1 MQKFRFNGSGQTLK
15 LVGIVVFSL
24 FSGPVLA
31 KQPPGALHRDV
42 LSTWTTVQGLPQN
55 FITAIDQTSDG
66 FLWVGTLGGLARF
79 DGQRF
84 ETFGPRL
91 PSALHGSISA
101 MALDANGTLWI
112 GTASGLFFYRD
123 GSFRSAPSWQ
133 GRPITLV
140 EKILAANRSGA
151 WVRTRDHLLY
161 LTNTSAQ
168 DIVLPIAMRDMRS
181 FAYDRQGQLWLT
193 DGRTI
198 VVSSDGRV
206 QARYPLENASL
217 VYAAPDGAIYAG
229 DGHHLF
235 VFHEGKFHRVANA
248 GPGEFVSMMIDS
260 KRRLWMASGG
270 LEGIS
275 CKTENGVE
283 MLTSN
288 DGLASNDARVVF
300 EDRSGDIW
308 IGTISGLQRLH
319 AGLFTSYTER
329 DGLLRAAKQYDSIF
343 QDQQGSIWVGAIE
356 AGVARWD
363 GKQWQTFGTKAGLPS
378 GQVRGFVQSASG
390 DRDDGPIIA
399 ISDYGLF
406 RYHSG
411 RFYHIPHIPAG
422 YICSPVRASDGSLW
436 FSVQQKAVY
445 RMKDGVLSAYGTE
458 QGLPDNVIWA
468 LLPDEEGGVW
478 AAASTGLF
486 HWRDGHWLLDV
497 ATEGS
502 VLSVMRSSRL
512 GLLLGTATGIII
524 VRDGHRWTIGQENG
538 LPVRMVLSMVEDNNG
553 DIWLASTNAIGVVP
567 HQQIEA
573 VMSGAASKISPEIF
587 TEADGLRSP
596 DVLPLPQVNAIRARD
611 GHIWFAT
618 ARGPAVVMPTV
629 FQTEP
634 PTAVLD
640 SVAVDDQPY
649 DYRMLAVP
657 PGRHRITFNFT
668 APVFVAP
675 EQVTFRYRLN
685 GWDTDWVDAGTQRTA
700 SYTALP
706 PGGYGFRVQAIA
718 RGVWRGPVSTEGAL
732 RLKPYFWQ
740 TRFARISTLL
750 LGIALIIE
758 FTRRRSLR
766 RVERFRVRFEERA
779 AERER
784 IAYQIHDSLIQDLI
798 GATLQLELVGLQLLS
813 EREAAQKS
821 LDGIASHLR
830 ATITRSRDMVSALH
844 STASPHY
851 SLYDVLSL
859 CESEFRVG
867 HKPELRVVSMGEP
880 REINPVVRDEIYRIC
895 REAVANAFRHAK
907 AQMIQVKIQYEKVG
921 LTIDIVDDGG
931 GMDEKTNQF
940 GRMGHFGL
948 RGMRAHARRIG
959 AEFSVTSVLGGG
971 THVRLRAR
979 IAQGWKERMQASL
992 AAWPRPLEDFLSR
1005 IKAKVGDGFEQ

>member
-1 MQKFRFNGSGQTLK
+1 MRKFRFNSCARTLK

-24 FSGPVLA
+24 FSSSVLA
-31 KQPPGALHRDV
+31 TQLPGDLHREV

-55 FITAIDQTSDG
+55 FITAIDQTPDG
-66 FLWVGTLGGLARF
+66 FLWIGTLGGLARF
-79 DGQRF
+79 DGLRF
-84 ETFGPRL
+84 ETFGQRM

-101 MALDANGTLWI
+101 MAVDGSGTLWI

-123 GSFRSAPSWQ
+123 GSFGSAPNWQ

-140 EKILAANRSGA
+140 EKILAANRTGV
-151 WVRTRDHLLY
+151 WVRTRDHLLS

-168 DIVLPIAMRDMRS
+168 DIVLPIAMSDMRS
-181 FAYDRQGQLWLT
+181 FAYDRQGQLWLA

-198 VVSSDGRV
+198 VVSSYGRV
-206 QARYPLENASL
+206 QARYPLNASL
-217 VYAAPDGAIYAG
+217 IYAASDGAVYAG

-235 VFHEGKFHRVANA
+235 VFHEGKFRRVANA
-248 GPGEFVSMMIDS
+248 GPGEFVSILIDS

-283 MLTSN
+283 MLSSN
-288 DGLASNDARVVF
+288 DGLASNDARVLF

-319 AGLFTSYTER
+319 AGLFTSYTEH

-343 QDQQGSIWVGAIE
+343 QDQHGSIWVGAIE

-363 GKQWQTFGTKAGLPS
+363 GKQWRSFGTKAGLPS
-378 GQVRGFVQSASG
+378 GQVRGFVQSG
-390 DRDDGPIIA
+390 DRSDGPIVA
-399 ISDYGLF
+399 VSDYGLF
-406 RYHSG
+406 RYRSG

-445 RMKDGVLSAYGTE
+445 RIKDGVLSAYGIE
-458 QGLPDNVIWA
+458 QGLPDNAVWA
-468 LLPDEEGGVW
+468 LLSDEEGGVW

-486 HWRDGHWLLDV
+486 HWRDGHWLLEV
-497 ATEGS
+497 ATEGA
-502 VLSVMRSSRL
+502 VISVMRSSRF

-524 VRDGHRWTIGQENG
+524 VRDGRQWTIGQENG
-538 LPVRMVLSMVEDNNG
+538 LPARMVLSMVEDNNG
-553 DIWLASTNAIGVVP
+553 DIWVAAANAIAVIP
-567 HQQIEA
+567 HEQIEA

-587 TEADGLRSP
+587 TEADGLRSS
-596 DVLPLPQVNAIRARD
+596 DVLPLPQVNAIRAHD

-618 ARGPAVVMPTV
+618 ARGPAAVMPSV
-629 FQTEP
+629 LQAEP
-634 PTAVLD
+634 PAAVLD
-640 SVAVDDQPY
+640 SVAVDDRLY

-675 EQVTFRYRLN
+675 EQVTFRYRLT
-685 GWDTDWVDAGTQRTA
+685 GWDTEWVDAGTQRTA

-706 PGGYGFRVQAIA
+706 PGSYRFQVQAIV
-718 RGVWRGPVSTEGAL
+718 RGVWRGPASAEGAL
-732 RLKPYFWQ
+732 KLKPYFWQ
-740 TRFARISTLL
+740 TRLVRISTLL

-758 FTRRRSLR
+758 LTRRRSLR

-798 GATLQLELVGLQLLS
+798 GATLQLELAGLQLPS

-844 STASPHY
+844 STASPQY
-851 SLYDVLSL
+851 SLYDVLRL
-859 CESEFRVG
+859 CESEFRVA
-867 HKPELRVVSMGEP
+867 HQPELRIVSAGEP

-907 AQMIQVKIQYEKVG
+907 AQLIQVKIQYEKVW
-921 LTIDIVDDGG
+921 LTIDIVDDGC

-940 GRMGHFGL
+940 GRAGHFGL

-959 AEFSVTSVLGGG
+959 AAEFSVTSVLAGG
-971 THVRLRAR
+971 THVRLRTR
-979 IAQGWKERMQASL
+979 ITQGWKEWMPAHFAS
-992 AAWPRPLEDFLSR
+992 WQRPLELFRNR
-1005 IKAKVGDGFEQ
+1005 IKAKVGDGLEQ